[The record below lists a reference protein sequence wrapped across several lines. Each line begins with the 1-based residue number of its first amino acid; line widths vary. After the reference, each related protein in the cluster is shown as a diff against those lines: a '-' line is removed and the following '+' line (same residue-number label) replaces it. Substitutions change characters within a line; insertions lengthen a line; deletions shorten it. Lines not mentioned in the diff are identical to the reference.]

1 MFYLIYFEDGVPMG
15 LVASDEVRRLTVNLD
30 KAKSFTSY
38 DAAMSHEAAFLRAH
52 CVGSKRVARR
62 AVCVAVKASDDAPR
76 ASDENKSMYLS
87 DISYFN
93 NFILSK

>member
-15 LVASDEVRRLTVNLD
+15 LVASDKVRRLTVNLD
-30 KAKSFTSY
+30 QAKSFTSF
-38 DAAMSHEAAFLRAH
+38 DAAMSHGATFLRTR
-52 CVGSKRVARR
+52 CVGSKHVARR
-62 AVCVAVKASDDAPR
+62 TVSVVVKTSDDAPR
-76 ASDENKSMYLS
+76 ASDESKSMYLS